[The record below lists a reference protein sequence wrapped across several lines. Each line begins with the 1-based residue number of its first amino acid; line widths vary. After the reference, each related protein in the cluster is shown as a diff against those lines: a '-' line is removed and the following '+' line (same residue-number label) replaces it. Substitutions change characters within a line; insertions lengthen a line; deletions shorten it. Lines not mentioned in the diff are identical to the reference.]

1 MKRPTALPAQLA
13 TLAAVFALGACR
25 PSSESR
31 EPNTTTP
38 TAPMASA
45 SAGASVGTPA
55 VDPAAS
61 GTMSGEQTAP
71 RTDGTGSASPT
82 GTPK

>member
-1 MKRPTALPAQLA
+1 MKRPTALPALLA
-13 TLAAVFALGACR
+13 ALAAVLALGACR

-38 TAPMASA
+38 SAPMSSA
-45 SAGASVGTPA
+45 SAGTSTGTPA
-55 VDPAAS
+55 VGLPAS
-61 GTMSGEQTAP
+61 GTVSGEQTAP
-71 RTDGTGSASPT
+71 RTDGMGSASPT